1 MNLRYAGTC
10 RACGQA
16 LAAGTR
22 AVYDSATR
30 TVSCVQCPSATTTN
44 DTDAAEA
51 TDSDSTLDRATD
63 SALDRASDSDPALDR
78 GIAGASAQRRYELLS
93 DRREKRIRENHP
105 RLGGILLAL
114 SDEPQR
120 ITAWQKGAHGET
132 ILGRR
137 LDTLT
142 QQGVQVLHDRRIP
155 GTKANIDHIAVGP
168 RGVFV
173 IDAKR
178 YTGAPSLR
186 TSGGLFEPRR
196 ERLMVGT
203 RDCTHLVGGVHR
215 QVSLVENAL
224 GAAGFTDIPV
234 FGMLCFVEADWP
246 LLGGDF
252 LIDNVEV
259 LWPKR
264 AAKRITAPG
273 SFDADTAA
281 RVARAL
287 EAHFPR
293 A

>member
-10 RACGQA
+10 RECGQT

-30 TVSCVQCPSATTTN
+30 TVSCEHCPSATA
-44 DTDAAEA
+44 DDA
-51 TDSDSTLDRATD
+51 TI
-63 SALDRASDSDPALDR
+63 DR
-78 GIAGASAQRRYELLS
+78 GVAGASALRRYEQLS

-105 RLGGILLAL
+105 HLGGILLAL

-120 ITAWQKGAHGET
+120 ITAWQKGARGET
-132 ILGRR
+132 ILGTR
-137 LDTLT
+137 LDTLVE
-142 QQGVQVLHDRRIP
+142 QGVQVLHDRRIP
-155 GTKANIDHIAVGP
+155 GTKANIDHIAAGP

-186 TSGGLFEPRR
+186 VSGGLFEPRR
-196 ERLMVGT
+196 KRLMVGS
-203 RDCTHLVGGVHR
+203 RDCTSLVGGVHR
-215 QVSLVENAL
+215 QVSLVEKAL
-224 GAAGFTDIPV
+224 AAAGFRDIPV

-252 LIDNVEV
+252 VIDNVEV

-264 AAKRITAPG
+264 AAKKITAPG
-273 SFDADTAA
+273 SFDVAA
-281 RVARAL
+281 AASMGRAL
-287 EAHFPR
+287 ELHFPR

>member
-10 RACGQA
+10 RECGQA
-16 LAAGTR
+16 LAGGTR
-22 AVYDSATR
+22 AVYDGATR
-30 TVSCVQCPSATTTN
+30 TVSCVQCPSATTN
-44 DTDAAEA
+44 DTDAVEA
-51 TDSDSTLDRATD
+51 TDSATD
-63 SALDRASDSDPALDR
+63 PTPTPTRALDR

-120 ITAWQKGAHGET
+120 ITAWQKGARGET

-142 QQGVQVLHDRRIP
+142 EQGVQVLHDRRIP
-155 GTKANIDHIAVGP
+155 GTKANIDYIAVGP

-186 TSGGLFEPRR
+186 VSGGLFEPRR

-203 RDCTHLVGGVHR
+203 RDCTQLVGGIHR
-215 QVSLVENAL
+215 QVSLVETAL
-224 GAAGFTDIPV
+224 EAAGFTDIPV

-246 LLGGDF
+246 LLGVDF
-252 LIDNVEV
+252 LIDDVEV

-273 SFDADTAA
+273 SFDADAAA
-281 RVARAL
+281 RAARAL

>member
-30 TVSCVQCPSATTTN
+30 TVTCEHCPSA
-44 DTDAAEA
+44 DADDAII
-51 TDSDSTLDRATD
+51 DSGT
-63 SALDRASDSDPALDR
+63 
-78 GIAGASAQRRYELLS
+78 AGASAQRRYELLS
-93 DRREKRIRENHP
+93 DRREKRIRDNHP
-105 RLGGILLAL
+105 RIGGILLAL

-120 ITAWQKGAHGET
+120 ITAWQKGARGET
-132 ILGRR
+132 ILGTR
-137 LDTLT
+137 LDTLIE
-142 QQGVQVLHDRRIP
+142 QGVQVLHDRRIP

-173 IDAKR
+173 IDAKH
-178 YTGAPSLR
+178 YAGAPSLR
-186 TSGGLFEPRR
+186 VSGGLFEARR
-196 ERLMVGT
+196 VRLMVGT

-224 GAAGFTDIPV
+224 EAAGFHDMPV

-252 LIDNVEV
+252 TIDNVEV
-259 LWPKR
+259 LWPKK
-264 AAKRITAPG
+264 AAKKNTAPG
-273 SFDADTAA
+273 SFDATTAA
-281 RVARAL
+281 SVGRAL
-287 EAHFPR
+287 ELHFPR

>member
-1 MNLRYAGTC
+1 VTEELSARVKTMNLRYAGTC
-10 RACGQA
+10 RECGHA

-22 AVYDSATR
+22 AIYDSATR
-30 TVSCVQCPSATTTN
+30 TVSCEHCPPAGADGATI
-44 DTDAAEA
+44 
-51 TDSDSTLDRATD
+51 
-63 SALDRASDSDPALDR
+63 DR
-78 GIAGASAQRRYELLS
+78 GVAGASAQRRYEHLS
-93 DRREKRIRENHP
+93 GQREKRIRENHP
-105 RLGGILLAL
+105 HLGGILLAL

-120 ITAWQKGAHGET
+120 ITAWQKGARGET
-132 ILGRR
+132 ILGGR

-142 QQGVQVLHDRRIP
+142 EHGVQVLHDRRIP
-155 GTKANIDHIAVGP
+155 GTKANIDHIAVGQ

-178 YTGAPSLR
+178 YKGAPSLR
-186 TSGGLFEPRR
+186 ASGGLFEPRR

-203 RDCTHLVGGVHR
+203 RDCTSLVGGVHR
-215 QVSLVENAL
+215 QVSLVKNAL
-224 GAAGFTDIPV
+224 EAAGFSGIPV

-252 LIDNVEV
+252 VIDNVEV

-273 SFDADTAA
+273 SFDAALGMS
-281 RVARAL
+281 VARDL
-287 EAHFPR
+287 EVHFPR